1 MNTVADMRKYLNNYN
16 TSCMKKEN
24 SELTIPL
31 EFKIACATYHL
42 AVPEV
47 LQLFIDHISFYDS
60 LSHKSND
67 CYRFATNTLLSHPHP
82 PIEGIS
88 PAFQT
93 NREAIIKY
101 VREIVQMSV
110 RPRTVEIKRRKLCI
124 PIVKKIFNL
133 MEPKVI
139 TSRTLQLDEVN
150 ILQLGMDFC
159 IMCETHNCQ
168 PEVYL
173 QHFMDQVSLPETHAR
188 IGLHQLL
195 ENHAMAFF
203 YQAITKCTA
212 LLSSPTHKA
221 LQIEFIDHIQ
231 ELHLR
236 LFIVR
241 SVEKRREKYYELYDN
256 YYHKLIH
263 SV

>member
-1 MNTVADMRKYLNNYN
+1 
-16 TSCMKKEN
+16 MKKDKPG
-24 SELTIPL
+24 LTIPL

-42 AVPEV
+42 AVLEV

-93 NREAIIKY
+93 NRDAIIKY

-110 RPRTVEIKRRKLCI
+110 RPRTAEIKRRKMCI
-124 PIVKKIFNL
+124 PIVKKIFKL
-133 MEPKVI
+133 MEPQI
-139 TSRTLQLDEVN
+139 TTSQTLQLDATN
-150 ILQLGMDFC
+150 TLQLGIDFS

-173 QHFMDQVSLPETHAR
+173 QHFMDQISLPETHAR
-188 IGLHQLL
+188 IGLHQRL

-203 YQAITKCTA
+203 YQAITKCHA
-212 LLSSPTHKA
+212 LLSPPSHKA
-221 LQIEFIDHIQ
+221 LQVEFIDHIQ

-241 SVEKRREKYYELYDN
+241 SLEKRREKYYELYDN

>member
-1 MNTVADMRKYLNNYN
+1 MNTVAGMRKYLNKHNP
-16 TSCMKKEN
+16 SFMKKE
-24 SELTIPL
+24 SPELTIPL
-31 EFKIACATYHL
+31 EFKIACTTYHL

-60 LSHKSND
+60 LSYKSKD
-67 CYRFATNTLLSHPHP
+67 CYRYATNTLLSHPHP
-82 PIEGIS
+82 PVEGIS

-110 RPRTVEIKRRKLCI
+110 RPRTAEIKRRKLCI

-133 MEPKVI
+133 MEPKL
-139 TSRTLQLDEVN
+139 TSSQTLQLDEAN
-150 ILQLGMDFC
+150 SLQLGMDFC
-159 IMCETHNCQ
+159 IMCETHNCH
-168 PEVYL
+168 PKVYL

-188 IGLHQLL
+188 IGLDHVL

-203 YQAITKCTA
+203 YQAITKCNT
-212 LLSSPTHKA
+212 LFSPPSHKA
-221 LQIEFIDHIQ
+221 LQIEFIDQIQ

-241 SVEKRREKYYELYDN
+241 DLEKRRKKYYELYDN
-256 YYHKLIH
+256 YYQKLIH

>member
-1 MNTVADMRKYLNNYN
+1 MKKYLNNHN
-16 TSCMKKEN
+16 ASLMKKDKP
-24 SELTIPL
+24 ELTIPL

-42 AVPEV
+42 AIPEV

-60 LSHKSND
+60 LSHKSKD

-93 NREAIIKY
+93 NRDAIIKY

-110 RPRTVEIKRRKLCI
+110 RPRTPEIKRRKMCI

-133 MEPKVI
+133 MEPKVT
-139 TSRTLQLDEVN
+139 TSRTLQLDEAN
-150 ILQLGMDFC
+150 TLQLGIDFS
-159 IMCETHNCQ
+159 IMCETHNCR
-168 PEVYL
+168 PEVYI

-188 IGLHQLL
+188 IGLHHLL

-203 YQAITKCTA
+203 YQAISKCNA
-212 LLSSPTHKA
+212 LLSPPSHKA
-221 LQIEFIDHIQ
+221 LQVEFIDRIQ

-241 SVEKRREKYYELYDN
+241 NLEKRREKYYELYDN

>member
-1 MNTVADMRKYLNNYN
+1 MAAGMRKYLNNHN
-16 TSCMKKEN
+16 TSFMKKDN
-24 SELTIPL
+24 PGLTIPL

-67 CYRFATNTLLSHPHP
+67 GYRFATNTLLSHPHP
-82 PIEGIS
+82 PIEGVS
-88 PAFQT
+88 PAFET
-93 NREAIIKY
+93 NRNAIIKY

-110 RPRTVEIKRRKLCI
+110 RPRTPENKRRKMCI

-133 MEPKVI
+133 MEPKVT
-139 TSRTLQLDEVN
+139 TSRTLELDEVN
-150 ILQLGMDFC
+150 TLQLGIDFS
-159 IMCETHNCQ
+159 IMCETHNCR

-173 QHFMDQVSLPETHAR
+173 QHFMDQISLPETHAR
-188 IGLHQLL
+188 IGLHHLL

-203 YQAITKCTA
+203 YQAITKCNA
-212 LLSSPTHKA
+212 LHSSPSHKA
-221 LQIEFIDHIQ
+221 LQVEFIDHIQ
-231 ELHLR
+231 ELHLH

-241 SVEKRREKYYELYDN
+241 SVEKRREKYYKLYDN

>member
-1 MNTVADMRKYLNNYN
+1 
-16 TSCMKKEN
+16 MKKEN
-24 SELTIPL
+24 PELTIPL
-31 EFKIACATYHL
+31 EFKMACTTYHL

-67 CYRFATNTLLSHPHP
+67 AYRVATNTLLSHPHP

-88 PAFQT
+88 PAFKT

-110 RPRTVEIKRRKLCI
+110 RPRTSEIKRRKLCI
-124 PIVKKIFNL
+124 PLIKKIFNL
-133 MEPKVI
+133 MEPKV
-139 TSRTLQLDEVN
+139 TSSRTLQLDGESS
-150 ILQLGMDFC
+150 LQLGMDFS
-159 IMCETHNCQ
+159 IMCETHNCS

-188 IGLHQLL
+188 IGLDHAL
-195 ENHAMAFF
+195 ENYAMAFF
-203 YQAITKCTA
+203 YQAITECNA
-212 LLSSPTHKA
+212 LPSTPLHKA

-231 ELHLR
+231 ELHLH

-241 SVEKRREKYYELYDN
+241 SLEKRREKYYELYDN
-256 YYHKLIH
+256 YYQKLIH